1 MSFAFNFSGDDIEA
15 DHTEPSVQDG
25 QSDANDVGGPISP
38 PVPVQEHSLSEWLQS
53 LPSRLTYTITTITS
67 PSGKTLILPR
77 RDLFDIRAQLMAE
90 DNESTLSAL
99 STSDLSTNVYEGG
112 FKTWECSLDL
122 ASLLLDRG
130 PRKDIDEL
138 SRVAHVI
145 ELGAGSAMPTL
156 VLFDHAFRNGYRVG
170 FTLAD
175 YNADV
180 LRLVTVPNL
189 LLMWARGQ
197 GGVVTEEDGS
207 GDLEVTEELMTGF
220 ERALKDAGIDFKL
233 LSGPWGEE
241 LKRLVPA
248 SVPELTSLVLAAETI
263 YSPASLQSFVN
274 LVHDIL
280 REGRMNK
287 AYVAAKK
294 FYFGVG
300 GSVDALKVA
309 CRDKGMVAAEVEN
322 SGLTG
327 MDAGVGRAVVEIQ
340 MY

>member
-1 MSFAFNFSGDDIEA
+1 MSFAFNFSGDDIEHGEA
-15 DHTEPSVQDG
+15 ESSVQA
-25 QSDANDVGGPISP
+25 QERTSDVEPDVTAN
-38 PVPVQEHSLSEWLQS
+38 VPVQEHSLSEWLNV
-53 LPSRLTYTITTITS
+53 LPSRLSWTTTPITS
-67 PSGKTLILPR
+67 PQGRTLSLPR
-77 RDLFDIRAQLMAE
+77 RELFDIRTQLMAE
-90 DNESTLSAL
+90 DNHTLLTSL
-99 STSDLSTNVYEGG
+99 STSDLSSQIYEGG

-138 SRVAHVI
+138 SRVANVI
-145 ELGAGSAMPTL
+145 ELGAGSALPSL
-156 VLFDHAFRNGYRVG
+156 VLFQHALMESYAVR

-180 LRLVTVPNL
+180 LRLVTIPNL
-189 LLMWARGQ
+189 LLTWASLRGKQ
-197 GGVVTEEDGS
+197 GMQEEN
-207 GDLEVTEELMTGF
+207 GDLEVSEEMVDEF
-220 ERALKDAGIDFKL
+220 ERDLKGAGIAIRL

-241 LKRLVPA
+241 MLCLMPE
-248 SVPELTSLVLAAETI
+248 SVQEMTTLVLAAETI
-263 YSPASLQSFVN
+263 YSPVSLQSFVD
-274 LVHDIL
+274 LVHGVL
-280 REGRMNK
+280 REGKMNK

-327 MDAGVGRAVVEIQ
+327 MEEGVGRAVVEVQ